1 MKNYVNEF
9 LTEID
14 AVYPEFINDC
24 NVIIDGFES
33 EINGISDMFRETK
46 QIEST
51 LAKREEISEKS
62 GISIY
67 AVNMLSIIISAKWLI
82 EDYKEK
88 NISEDIYWDTMG
100 DIKCKLIE
108 CKQVK
113 GVYGTFVESWYN
125 SIFDGRVI
133 QLGRFAYEKTTFGE
147 ETPCKIGDYVI
158 NKDDVAYSIHI
169 PSSGPMPLDVRL
181 DSYKKAYEFFGNG
194 KPVVLM
200 CRSWLIFSKNKEIF
214 PPHLNIVSFTDDFR
228 NLWDYDDEKYLNCW
242 RIFGVEYDGNP
253 DKLPYDNTPRRAMV
267 DYIKNGGVPGGAKG
281 VFIFDGER
289 IIK

>member
-1 MKNYVNEF
+1 MKKYFIDF
-9 LTEID
+9 LNRID
-14 AVYPEFINDC
+14 ASYPEFVNDC
-24 NVIIDGFES
+24 NRVIEGFADELN
-33 EINGISDMFRETK
+33 EISKIFRQTK
-46 QIEST
+46 QIECT
-51 LAKREEISEKS
+51 LENRKQISEKS
-62 GISIY
+62 GINLY
-67 AVNMLSIIISAKWLI
+67 TVNMLSIIVSSKWLF
-82 EDYKEK
+82 EDYKSK
-88 NISEDIYWDTMG
+88 GISEDIFHDTMK
-100 DIKCKLIE
+100 DIKYKLIE

-113 GVYGTFVESWYN
+113 GVYGTFVEGWYN
-125 SIFDGRVI
+125 SIFEGKVI

-147 ETPCKIGDYVI
+147 DTPLKLGDYVI

-214 PPHLNIVSFTDDFR
+214 PPHLNLVSFGDDFHH
-228 NLWDYDDEKYLNCW
+228 LWDYADEEYLNCW

-253 DKLPYDNTPRRAMV
+253 DNLPYDNTPRRAMV
-267 DYIKNGGVPGGAKG
+267 DYLKKGGVPGGAKG
-281 VFIFDGER
+281 VFVYDGQN